1 MKTIIASLFIIFST
15 LPLNWKLDFSE
26 ARVEAESTHKMIL
39 LNFSGSDWCGPCVKL
54 TKDIFGSAEFTDFAA
69 ENLVLVRADFPRQKK
84 NQLDKNQVMLNEK
97 LAELF
102 NKKGIFPLTVLVD
115 PKGKVLKEWEGYQPS
130 VSDFIAD
137 IRSHSGK

>member
-1 MKTIIASLFIIFST
+1 MKTIIASLLTILST
-15 LPLNWKLDFSE
+15 LPLNWKLDFSQ
-26 ARVEAESTHKMIL
+26 AQAEAESTHKMIL

-54 TKDIFGSAEFTDFAA
+54 TKDVFGSAQFTDFAA

-84 NQLDKNQVMLNEK
+84 NQLDKNQIALNEK
-97 LAELF
+97 LAEQY

-130 VSDFIAD
+130 VSDFIVD